1 MKIGNARSTVAGG
14 ALAIAALFTT
24 SALADG
30 VVNIYTY
37 RQPDL
42 IKPVLEAFTAETGI
56 KTEVLFL
63 DKGLEE
69 RVLAEGANSPA
80 DVIMTVDIA
89 RLTSAKEKG
98 VTQPLVDEEVNKLL
112 PAEYRDPDGNWF
124 GVTKRARVIYASKER
139 VKDTAIT
146 YAELA
151 DPKWK
156 GKICMRSGQHDYNLA
171 LFSAAIAHWGPEK
184 TEEWMKGLKANLA
197 KKPDGGDRPQAGAIA
212 AGECDIAIGNTYYVG
227 LMRNNEKD
235 PKEKEWG
242 NAINV
247 LFPTFENGLTHVNI
261 SGAALAKNAPNRDN
275 AVKLIRFLASHKAQ
289 QVYAEKNYEYPV
301 EPGLEP
307 SETVKAFGTLNA
319 DTLPL
324 VDVAKG
330 RKPASEMVDRVGLD
344 DGPRQDCRTFGRP
357 HLRPFLPPSFLLS
370 CPWLAKPKPRRERKT
385 RRFSYGAPNKPG
397 NWRAEMRRRPFPPR
411 RTEYVQSPQ
420 S

>member
-1 MKIGNARSTVAGG
+1 METPGRHLPAAP
-14 ALAIAALFTT
+14 LAIAALFTT

-42 IKPVLEAFTAETGI
+42 IKPVLDAFTAETGI

-69 RVLAEGANSPA
+69 RIQAEGQNFACRRHHDRRHRPSHFGQGKGRHPA
-80 DVIMTVDIA
+80 SGRRRNQQA
-89 RLTSAKEKG
+89 AA
-98 VTQPLVDEEVNKLL
+98 
-112 PAEYRDPDGNWF
+112 AEYRDPEGNWF

-146 YAELA
+146 YADLA

-227 LMRNNEKD
+227 LMRNNEKG
-235 PKEKEWG
+235 PEG
-242 NAINV
+242 
-247 LFPTFENGLTHVNI
+247 
-261 SGAALAKNAPNRDN
+261 
-275 AVKLIRFLASHKAQ
+275 
-289 QVYAEKNYEYPV
+289 
-301 EPGLEP
+301 
-307 SETVKAFGTLNA
+307 
-319 DTLPL
+319 
-324 VDVAKG
+324 KG
-330 RKPASEMVDRVGLD
+330 MG
-344 DGPRQDCRTFGRP
+344 
-357 HLRPFLPPSFLLS
+357 
-370 CPWLAKPKPRRERKT
+370 
-385 RRFSYGAPNKPG
+385 
-397 NWRAEMRRRPFPPR
+397 
-411 RTEYVQSPQ
+411 
-420 S
+420 

>member
-1 MKIGNARSTVAGG
+1 MKIGNALSAGAG
-14 ALAIAALFTT
+14 FAFAALFAT

-30 VVNIYTY
+30 TVNIYTY
-37 RQPDL
+37 RQPEL
-42 IKPVLEAFTAETGI
+42 IQPVLDAFTAETGI

-69 RVLAEGANSPA
+69 RVAAEGENSPA

-89 RLTSAKEKG
+89 RLTAAKEKG
-98 VTQPLVDEEVNKLL
+98 ITQPLVDETVNKLL
-112 PAEYRDPDGNWF
+112 PAEYRDPEGHWF
-124 GVTKRARVIYASKER
+124 GVTKRARVVYASKER

-146 YAELA
+146 YADLA

-156 GKICMRSGQHDYNLA
+156 GKICIRSGQHDYNLA
-171 LFSAAIAHWGPEK
+171 LFSAAINHWGAEK

-212 AGECDIAIGNTYYVG
+212 AGECDIALGNTYYVG
-227 LMRNNEKD
+227 LMRTNEKE

-247 LFPTFENGLTHVNI
+247 IFPTFENGLTHVNI
-261 SGAALAKNAPNRDN
+261 SGVALAKHAPNHDN
-275 AVKLIRFLASHKAQ
+275 AVKLVQFLASHKAQ

-307 SETVKAFGTLNA
+307 SEMVKSFGELKS

-324 VDVAKG
+324 ADIAKN
-330 RKPASEMVDRVGLD
+330 RKAASEMVDRVGLD
-344 DGPRQDCRTFGRP
+344 DGP
-357 HLRPFLPPSFLLS
+357 SS
-370 CPWLAKPKPRRERKT
+370 
-385 RRFSYGAPNKPG
+385 
-397 NWRAEMRRRPFPPR
+397 
-411 RTEYVQSPQ
+411 
-420 S
+420 

>member
-1 MKIGNARSTVAGG
+1 MKIGNAFKAGAG
-14 ALAIAALFTT
+14 FAFAALFAT

-30 VVNIYTY
+30 TVNVYTY
-37 RQPDL
+37 RQPEL
-42 IKPVLEAFTAETGI
+42 IQPVLDAFTAETGI

-69 RVLAEGANSPA
+69 RVAAEGANSPA

-89 RLTSAKEKG
+89 RLTAAKEKG
-98 VTQPLVDEEVNKLL
+98 ITQPLVDDTVNKLL
-112 PAEYRDPDGNWF
+112 PAEYRDPEGHWF
-124 GVTKRARVIYASKER
+124 GVTKRARVVYASKDR

-146 YAELA
+146 YADLA

-156 GKICMRSGQHDYNLA
+156 GKICIRSGQHDYNLA
-171 LFSAAIAHWGPEK
+171 LFSAAIEHWGAEK

-227 LMRNNEKD
+227 LMRTNEKE

-261 SGAALAKNAPNRDN
+261 SGIALAKNAPNRDN
-275 AVKLIRFLASHKAQ
+275 AVKLVQFLASHEAQ
-289 QVYAEKNYEYPV
+289 QVYAEKNFEYPV
-301 EPGLEP
+301 EPGLAP
-307 SETVKAFGTLNA
+307 SEVVKAFGELKS

-324 VDVAKG
+324 ADIAKN
-330 RKPASEMVDRVGLD
+330 RKAASEMVDRVGLD
-344 DGPRQDCRTFGRP
+344 DGP
-357 HLRPFLPPSFLLS
+357 SS
-370 CPWLAKPKPRRERKT
+370 
-385 RRFSYGAPNKPG
+385 
-397 NWRAEMRRRPFPPR
+397 
-411 RTEYVQSPQ
+411 
-420 S
+420 